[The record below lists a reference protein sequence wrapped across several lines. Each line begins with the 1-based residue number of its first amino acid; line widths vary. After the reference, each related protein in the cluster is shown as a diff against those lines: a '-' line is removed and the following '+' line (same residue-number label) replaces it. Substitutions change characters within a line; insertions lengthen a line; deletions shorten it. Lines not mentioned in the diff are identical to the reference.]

1 MTNCLHLFNDQ
12 CYIAG
17 AENTAWLPNDPARNS
32 RESKDAAESIK
43 LCDKDTLMKLICGH
57 VCVTVA
63 ARRSVGLQSECVIY
77 Y

>member
-1 MTNCLHLFNDQ
+1 VTNVH

-17 AENTAWLPNDPARNS
+17 AENTAWLPNDPARDS

-43 LCDKDTLMKLICGH
+43 LCDKDVLIKLTRGH

-63 ARRSVGLQSECVIY
+63 DRRSFGLQSESVI
-77 Y
+77 